1 MILHP
6 SSKMIQKDC
15 SVAPQQHWL
24 PQPKPQ
30 VSAESLCQI
39 PLTSEPSSRS
49 GSLSAGSAMAWTST
63 WSSGLR
69 LWLTTV
75 LRHSSVV
82 HRQGETC
89 QLRDS
94 LLRAHQAHLP
104 ALLPPFPSTTT
115 PCWGHFCKHRCRAA
129 QILTQ
134 MYSLQPHI
142 ALPKVSAQW
151 LRLPTNTAGICA
163 IAAFGI
169 CLHLE
174 SLSRVLPLHWVLP
187 RRL

>member
-30 VSAESLCQI
+30 VSAGPQI

-104 ALLPPFPSTTT
+104 ALLPPFPSTIT

>member
-30 VSAESLCQI
+30 VSAGPQI

-49 GSLSAGSAMAWTST
+49 GSLSARSAIAWTST

-69 LWLTTV
+69 LTTV
-75 LRHSSVV
+75 LGHSSVV
-82 HRQGETC
+82 HSQGETC

-115 PCWGHFCKHRCRAA
+115 LCWGHFCKHRCRAA

-142 ALPKVSAQW
+142 ALPKGSAQW
-151 LRLPTNTAGICA
+151 LCLPTNTAGICA

-169 CLHLE
+169 WLHLE
-174 SLSRVLPLHWVLP
+174 SLSRVLSLHWVLP
-187 RRL
+187 RCL